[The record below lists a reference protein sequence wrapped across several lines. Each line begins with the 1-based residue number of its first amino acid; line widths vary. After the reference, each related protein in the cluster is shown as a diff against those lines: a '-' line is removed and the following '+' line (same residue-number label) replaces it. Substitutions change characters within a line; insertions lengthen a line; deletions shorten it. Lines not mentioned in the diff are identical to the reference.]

1 MRIIIVAGSKH
12 HTFYQYQKHHDDF
25 YIGIEDGAYEIIK
38 HGYKLDV
45 AIGDFDTTTHYDE
58 ICAKASN
65 LIKYPKEKDE
75 IDLELALMYILKN
88 YLDNEI
94 YIYNATQGR
103 IDHELITIK
112 LLVKYS
118 NLNIH
123 LINDSEEVIYLTND
137 YTISTPNIRFSLI
150 PFSNCSLEIS
160 GAKYNLSKTD
170 LSSEDSDD
178 DFDLDELMDSMEFDD
193 TDDPIDDD
201 IDIDI

>member
-12 HTFYQYQKHHDDF
+12 HTFYQYQKQNNDF

-88 YLDNEI
+88 DPDQEI

-170 LSSEDSDD
+170 LSIVDNFTSSNQTLSEGAVIKIYNGGII
-178 DFDLDELMDSMEFDD
+178 LIKEV
-193 TDDPIDDD
+193 
-201 IDIDI
+201 

>member
-12 HTFYQYQKHHDDF
+12 HTFSQYQKQNNDF

-75 IDLELALMYILKN
+75 IDLELALMYILNN
-88 YLDNEI
+88 YPDHEI

-170 LSSEDSDD
+170 LSIVDNFTSSNQTSSEGAVIKIYNGGII
-178 DFDLDELMDSMEFDD
+178 LIKEV
-193 TDDPIDDD
+193 
-201 IDIDI
+201 